1 MQIYF
6 SEGFIAKGD
15 LDTPAYI
22 RCLLVSTRRIF
33 TIVSSLKLATFLL
46 VCHVTSLPKMPI
58 QLWTSEVTVMAIH
71 IHYLY
76 LYNGQCLFSR
86 KYLFC
91 PWSWFYIFWLP
102 KNVPWTPHLLATL
115 FTMTLLSRTTPICW
129 SISNITLVHK
139 SGSTSDPSNFKMI
152 AVSSFIGRTFHLILA
167 ARFQFFLLSNK
178 LIDTS
183 FQKPFYL
190 KWMVV
195 SNIYSPELPVP
206 WRTHIDQI
214 LCTAHCLTL
223 PMPLDLSLIVW
234 YILLRHVTNSFP

>member
-6 SEGFIAKGD
+6 SEDFIAKGD

-22 RCLLVSTRRIF
+22 RCLLVYTRRIF

-46 VCHVTSLPKMPI
+46 VCHVTSRPKMPI
-58 QLWTSEVTVMAIH
+58 QLWTSEVTVKAIH

-76 LYNGQCLFSR
+76 MYNGQCSFSR

-102 KNVPWTPHLLATL
+102 KNVPWTLHLLATL
-115 FTMTLLSRTTPICW
+115 YTMTLLSRTTPICW

-139 SGSTSDPSNFKMI
+139 SGSTSDPSNFRMI

-178 LIDTS
+178 LIGS
-183 FQKPFYL
+183 
-190 KWMVV
+190 
-195 SNIYSPELPVP
+195 
-206 WRTHIDQI
+206 
-214 LCTAHCLTL
+214 
-223 PMPLDLSLIVW
+223 SLQ
-234 YILLRHVTNSFP
+234 NSFVS